1 MKVSL
6 AGIWFLLANGQINT
20 SPTQRVGFWEWG
32 IGFAEGDRHKLVP
45 AIALIEFN
53 VVFLAEG
60 SEFILEG
67 HGLMMFLL
75 PVDVSDE
82 FVEMR

>member
-1 MKVSL
+1 MLVFGSS
-6 AGIWFLLANGQINT
+6 W
-20 SPTQRVGFWEWG
+20 PTAKLIPAPRNAWGFGSGE

-60 SEFILEG
+60 SEFILER

-75 PVDVSDE
+75 PVDVGDE

>member
-1 MKVSL
+1 MLVFGSSWPTAKL
-6 AGIWFLLANGQINT
+6 IPAPRNAWGFGGGGI
-20 SPTQRVGFWEWG
+20 R
-32 IGFAEGDRHKLVP
+32 FAEGDRHKLVP
-45 AIALIEFN
+45 AITLIEFD

-82 FVEMR
+82 LGEM